1 MVKISL
7 VGKYTNLDDAYLSVI
22 ESLKIACYHQDR
34 ELDLQWIDSE
44 KLETNDEKS
53 WEMLKASDGI
63 LVPGGFGIRG
73 IEGKIM
79 AAKYARENKVPYLGL
94 CLGLQIMT
102 IEYARFHL
110 NDSKLT

>member
-1 MVKISL
+1 MAQKLHLGNVTPMLEDWETLVSKNSGKRDLVKISL

-73 IEGKIM
+73 IEGKLWLRNM
-79 AAKYARENKVPYLGL
+79 
-94 CLGLQIMT
+94 Q
-102 IEYARFHL
+102 
-110 NDSKLT
+110 